1 MEDHALTKGR
11 EQPLIESQLGPVLS
25 FAAYNTL
32 LFGLLLFSTFN
43 GFDLLVVIYLEL
55 GVIGLFA
62 LLRLGIAVLI
72 GTPLGSGFSRGA
84 TILLGM
90 LLAGFFI
97 AKFGGL
103 MLLLGLVLVSLPSDD
118 LGQGWADAAELHPFV
133 ELCVWVLLIRY
144 AIDFFWF
151 TIVKGDYRETSVI
164 RLLLAPYINGL
175 WVAITLGLGVYLAYR
190 YPDSPI
196 LYSTLGVFAAKLL
209 LDLINLLL
217 ELRRV
222 RLAPVIEAR
231 RKRRAARAT
240 KASLWIRRALVT
252 TVAVGIVG
260 FIISAVHTL
269 RLQLLLES
277 DLEARGIVVPG
288 TVESKEVSSGSSAS
302 YSVRVSYTFEQ
313 SSFSNPYWIR
323 RSRWESLEV
332 GDPVDVTVLP
342 EEPRLSQL
350 TEYVG
355 ASINGRGFISLKKR
369 IESESPNR

>member
-1 MEDHALTKGR
+1 MEDHAPSTGR
-11 EQPLIESQLGPVLS
+11 EQPFIESQLGPVLS

-72 GTPLGSGFSRGA
+72 GTPFGSGFSRGA

-97 AKFGGL
+97 AMFGGL
-103 MLLLGLVLVSLPSDD
+103 MLLLGFVLASLPSDE
-118 LGQGWADAAELHPFV
+118 LGQSWADAAELHPLV
-133 ELCVWVLLIRY
+133 ELCLWVLLIRY
-144 AIDFFWF
+144 AIDFLWF
-151 TIVKGDYRETSVI
+151 TIVKGDYREVSVI
-164 RLLLAPYINGL
+164 RLLLAPYVNGL
-175 WVAITLGLGVYLAYR
+175 WVAITLGLGIYLAFR
-190 YPDSPI
+190 HPDSPV
-196 LYSTLGVFAAKLL
+196 LYSTLGVFAAKVL

-222 RLAPVIEAR
+222 RLAPLIEAR
-231 RKRRAARAT
+231 RKRRAALAT
-240 KASLWIRRALVT
+240 KTSRWVRRALVA
-252 TVAVGIVG
+252 TVAVVIVG
-260 FIISAVHTL
+260 FVIAAAHMLV
-269 RLQLLLES
+269 LQLQLES
-277 DLEARGIVVPG
+277 DLEARGIVLMG

-302 YSVRVSYTFEQ
+302 YSVQVSYTFKQ
-313 SSFSNPYWIR
+313 STFSNPYWIR
-323 RSRWESLEV
+323 RSRWESLEL
-332 GDPVDVTVLP
+332 GDPLEITVLP

-355 ASINGRGFISLKKR
+355 ASINGRGFIPLKGR
-369 IESESPNR
+369 IENESPNR